1 MVSEFEAERERTV
14 AELRAAR
21 AGLIDLVSG
30 LSDSDLGRGR
40 RGQWTIAGVL
50 DHVLESDLQYARL
63 ILALRGQERPGQS
76 LDPTDTA
83 SVAAAAKALATTRDL
98 ILRAADGV
106 DEETFYRLGG
116 GHQQYSVLSTLENV
130 TLHDHEHG
138 AQIQQVM
145 AGVPP
150 AT

>member
-1 MVSEFEAERERTV
+1 MVSEFGAERERTV
-14 AELRAAR
+14 ADLRAAR

-40 RGQWTIAGVL
+40 RGQWTIAGIL
-50 DHVLESDLQYARL
+50 EHVLESDLQYARL
-63 ILALRGQERPGQS
+63 IAVLRGQESSGQG

-83 SVAAAAKALATTRDL
+83 SAAAKALATTRDL
-98 ILRAADGV
+98 ILLAAEGV

-116 GHQQYSVLSTLENV
+116 PGHQQYSVLSTLENV

-138 AQIQQVM
+138 AQIEQVM
-145 AGVPP
+145 AVAPP